1 MSRSIVDQSTM
12 DEYLSGRKL
21 YGDDFSLPEIQKWYE
36 DEREGYATLGDKSRA
51 SYTYEYHALNRL
63 HGFRF
68 IRGKRFRSALGFGSA
83 YSDEFLPIVGQV
95 DHITVLEPS
104 DAFRVA
110 DVGGV
115 PCDYVKPSV
124 DGLMPFEN
132 GSFDLELCLGVLHH
146 IPNVTAVVKELYR
159 CLSQDGYLLLRE
171 PIDSRGDWSKPRR
184 RATKR
189 ERGIPLHI
197 LDAIT
202 AGAGFRVV
210 SRRLCVCP
218 PIPKIC
224 LRLGV
229 HPFNCPVATRIDAV
243 VSRLLRGNVRYHA
256 TRFFHK
262 IRPTSVYFVL
272 AK

>member
-1 MSRSIVDQSTM
+1 M